1 MAVARCFVSD
11 GGGNSQFNFRTRSG
25 FAPEFQLRADV
36 FRTFT
41 DSGKPPVS
49 GAPALARDFRVDA
62 LAIIAG
68 YGTGSPLSSPFV
80 YFGGGE
86 KRCLEGLHILG

>member
-25 FAPEFQLRADV
+25 FAPEFQSRADL
-36 FRTFT
+36 FCTFT
-41 DSGKPPVS
+41 DSGQPPVP
-49 GAPALARDFRVDA
+49 GASTLIQDFQIYA
-62 LAIIAG
+62 FSIIAG